1 MLETRIPQVSSDQRL
16 KTSLSSGSGK
26 APKSQDSSESI
37 AECTFDS
44 NLSST
49 DGYNTEEDNG
59 CSQISLSAKSMSSI
73 ATTIESVNGTD
84 DFNSI
89 KSTHF
94 VHASSSSS
102 SSSSPSPLHSPVA
115 ASISHNINTSE
126 SHSHHNSHPNTPPS
140 QGRAG
145 EGTKEASLMSTSALK
160 TTATSPMSPIESV
173 HRHSFTTSESEID
186 EDDYFDARSPSA
198 ASTNIDVNNAI
209 NLDNIDYDGNHS
221 SDADV
226 TVRSFGLQ
234 PGMTPTVPSY
244 FDNYQGPG
252 VFSKSSSNPRIVSR
266 APDDADTEDFTDI
279 QTINGND
286 KFGTDHHVV
295 VLRESSSTGTP
306 STSPRPISSISSSPS
321 LASQHGDNLHPAT
334 SAASGKNSA
343 SITEQTGK
351 LNLPLLETRPV
362 NATIDSALSVDQ
374 KAFSHLAPLRT
385 SSTHSV
391 SSFGRQPAPTSMKAP
406 HTSVSTQGS
415 AAYRG
420 SISSVQ
426 SQHTDPEPRN
436 SISSFHRPSFSFSS
450 RRKTSPAL
458 NYQPPP
464 ATTSAV
470 SAAELAKIREAIAA
484 QREAKRKRREF
495 LEDEKVLVGTKV
507 AEGHANFVT
516 AYNMLT
522 GIRVA
527 VSRCNAKNDRELNDE
542 DFTAAHKLAFDLS
555 GNELTPSAK
564 YDFKFKDYS
573 PWVFRHLRELF
584 KLDPAD
590 YLMSLTSKYIVS
602 ELGSPGKSGSFFYF
616 SRDFRFIIKTIHH
629 NEHKML
635 RKVLKDYYNHVKN
648 NPDTLIS
655 QFYGL
660 HRVKLPFGRKIH
672 FIVMNNLF
680 PPHRDI
686 HRTYDLKGSTLGRE
700 FIDQSL
706 TGGEIKRSVV
716 YKDINWIHDNEQIK
730 LGPVKRERFL
740 KQLETDVQLLKR
752 LNVMDYSLLIGI
764 HDLRKGNSENIRDN
778 TLSVFEPGG
787 LDSTKVVELR
797 KALEATSPTALKE
810 FDLVLGEY
818 DREGFTF
825 YSDSGGYRATDEDNQ
840 PLNEIYYM
848 GVIDYLTPYT
858 FVKKVETF
866 WKGLSHPRS
875 SISAIPAADYGDRF
889 LKFIK
894 SIVRVNGSNSSS
906 PTSQKKLLSDGH
918 TQHSTEPS
926 QAQEDQAAN
935 KAEHLPRLVE
945 VE

>member
-1 MLETRIPQVSSDQRL
+1 MLETRIPQVSSDLRL
-16 KTSLSSGSGK
+16 KTNSSSSGLGK
-26 APKSQDSSESI
+26 APKSQGSTESI
-37 AECTFDS
+37 VECTFDS

-49 DGYNTEEDNG
+49 DDYNTEEDNG

-89 KSTHF
+89 KSSHY
-94 VHASSSSS
+94 VHASSAPSSSSS
-102 SSSSPSPLHSPVA
+102 SCSPSSSSPLHSPVN
-115 ASISHNINTSE
+115 SFDG
-126 SHSHHNSHPNTPPS
+126 HSHPNSHPNTPPS
-140 QGRAG
+140 QGCAG
-145 EGTKEASLMSTSALK
+145 KGTEEASLMSTAALK
-160 TTATSPMSPIESV
+160 TASTVSPVESA
-173 HRHSFTTSESEID
+173 HRHSFATTSGSEID

-198 ASTNIDVNNAI
+198 ASTNIDLNNTI
-209 NLDNIDYDGNHS
+209 NLDSIDYEGNSSNDIDTTARS
-221 SDADV
+221 SDL
-226 TVRSFGLQ
+226 RSGI
-234 PGMTPTVPSY
+234 TPTGSSF
-244 FDNYQGPG
+244 FDKYQGPD
-252 VFSKSSSNPRIVSR
+252 VFSKSSSNPRIISR
-266 APDDADTEDFTDI
+266 APEEADTDDFTDI

-286 KFGTDHHVV
+286 KLGTDHQVV

-306 STSPRPISSISSSPS
+306 GTSPRPVSSISSSPS
-321 LASQHGDNLHPAT
+321 LSSQHWDNLNPAKSST
-334 SAASGKNSA
+334 SGRSSGP
-343 SITEQTGK
+343 IVDQPGK
-351 LNLPLLETRPV
+351 LSLPLLESRPV
-362 NATIDSALSVDQ
+362 NATIDSALSADQ

-391 SSFGRQPAPTSMKAP
+391 SSSSRQPAVAVSMKAP
-406 HTSVSTQGS
+406 QTSVSTQGS

-464 ATTSAV
+464 PTTSAV

-700 FIDQSL
+700 FIDQSI

-764 HDLRKGNSENIRDN
+764 HDLKKGNSENIRDN

-787 LDSTKVVELR
+787 LDSNKVVELR

-825 YSDSGGYRATDEDNQ
+825 YSDSGGYRATDEDNR

-894 SIVRVNGSNSSS
+894 SIVRVDGSNSSG
-906 PTSQKKLLSDGH
+906 PTSQKKLLLDGPS
-918 TQHSTEPS
+918 QSSSEPS
-926 QAQEDQAAN
+926 EAQEEQAAD

>member
-1 MLETRIPQVSSDQRL
+1 MLETRIPQVSSDLRL
-16 KTSLSSGSGK
+16 KTNSSSSGLGK
-26 APKSQDSSESI
+26 APKSQGSTESI
-37 AECTFDS
+37 VECTFDS

-49 DGYNTEEDNG
+49 DDYNTEEDNG

-89 KSTHF
+89 KSSHY
-94 VHASSSSS
+94 VHASSAPSSSSS
-102 SSSSPSPLHSPVA
+102 SCSPSSSSPLHSPVN
-115 ASISHNINTSE
+115 SFDG
-126 SHSHHNSHPNTPPS
+126 HSHPNSHPNTPPS
-140 QGRAG
+140 QGCAG
-145 EGTKEASLMSTSALK
+145 KGTEEASLMSTAALK
-160 TTATSPMSPIESV
+160 TASTVSPVESA
-173 HRHSFTTSESEID
+173 HRHSFATTSGSEID

-198 ASTNIDVNNAI
+198 ASTNIDLNNTI
-209 NLDNIDYDGNHS
+209 NLDSIDYEGNSSNDIDTTARS
-221 SDADV
+221 SDL
-226 TVRSFGLQ
+226 RSGI
-234 PGMTPTVPSY
+234 TPTGSSF
-244 FDNYQGPG
+244 FDKYQGPD
-252 VFSKSSSNPRIVSR
+252 VFSKSSSNPRIISR
-266 APDDADTEDFTDI
+266 APEEADTDDFTDI

-286 KFGTDHHVV
+286 KLGTDHQVV

-306 STSPRPISSISSSPS
+306 GTSPRPVSSISSSPS
-321 LASQHGDNLHPAT
+321 LSSQHWDNLNPAKSST
-334 SAASGKNSA
+334 SGRSSGP
-343 SITEQTGK
+343 IVDQPGK
-351 LNLPLLETRPV
+351 LSLPLLESRPV
-362 NATIDSALSVDQ
+362 NATIDSALSADQ

-391 SSFGRQPAPTSMKAP
+391 SSSSRQPAVAVSMKAP
-406 HTSVSTQGS
+406 QTSVSTQGS

-464 ATTSAV
+464 PTTSAV

-700 FIDQSL
+700 FIDQSI

-764 HDLRKGNSENIRDN
+764 HDLKKGNSENIRDN

-787 LDSTKVVELR
+787 LDSNKVVELR

-825 YSDSGGYRATDEDNQ
+825 YSDSGGYRATDEDNR

-894 SIVRVNGSNSSS
+894 SIVRVDGSNSSGS
-906 PTSQKKLLSDGH
+906 TSQKKLLLDGPS
-918 TQHSTEPS
+918 QSSSEPS
-926 QAQEDQAAN
+926 EAQEEQAAD

>member
-1 MLETRIPQVSSDQRL
+1 MLETRIPQVSSDLRL
-16 KTSLSSGSGK
+16 KTNSSSSGLGK
-26 APKSQDSSESI
+26 APKSQGSTESI
-37 AECTFDS
+37 VECTFDS

-49 DGYNTEEDNG
+49 DDYNTEEDNG

-89 KSTHF
+89 KSSHY
-94 VHASSSSS
+94 VHASSAPSSS
-102 SSSSPSPLHSPVA
+102 SSCSPSSSSPLHSPVN
-115 ASISHNINTSE
+115 SFDG
-126 SHSHHNSHPNTPPS
+126 HSHPNSHPNTPPS
-140 QGRAG
+140 QGCAG
-145 EGTKEASLMSTSALK
+145 KGTEEASLMSTAALK
-160 TTATSPMSPIESV
+160 TASTVSPVESA
-173 HRHSFTTSESEID
+173 HRHSFATTSGSEID

-198 ASTNIDVNNAI
+198 ASTNIDLNNTI
-209 NLDNIDYDGNHS
+209 NLDSIDYEGNSSNDIDTTARS
-221 SDADV
+221 SD
-226 TVRSFGLQ
+226 LQ
-234 PGMTPTVPSY
+234 SGITPTGSSF
-244 FDNYQGPG
+244 FDKYQGPD
-252 VFSKSSSNPRIVSR
+252 VFSKSSSNPRIISR
-266 APDDADTEDFTDI
+266 APEEADTDDFTDI

-286 KFGTDHHVV
+286 KLGTDHQVV

-306 STSPRPISSISSSPS
+306 GTSPRPVSSISSSPS
-321 LASQHGDNLHPAT
+321 LSSQHWDNLNPAKSST
-334 SAASGKNSA
+334 SGRSSGP
-343 SITEQTGK
+343 IVDQPGK
-351 LNLPLLETRPV
+351 LSLPLLESRPV
-362 NATIDSALSVDQ
+362 NATIDSALSADQ

-391 SSFGRQPAPTSMKAP
+391 SSSSRQPAVAVSMKAP
-406 HTSVSTQGS
+406 QTSVSTQGS

-464 ATTSAV
+464 PTTSAV

-700 FIDQSL
+700 FIDQSI

-764 HDLRKGNSENIRDN
+764 HDLKKGNSENIRDN

-787 LDSTKVVELR
+787 LDSNKVVELR

-825 YSDSGGYRATDEDNQ
+825 YSDSGGYRATDEDNR

-894 SIVRVNGSNSSS
+894 SIVRADGSNSSG
-906 PTSQKKLLSDGH
+906 PTSQKKLLLDGPS
-918 TQHSTEPS
+918 QSSSEPS
-926 QAQEDQAAN
+926 EAQEEQAAD